1 MPPKRTTDWEQAT
14 RLGTLRT
21 TLSFAVAVVDP
32 VTGRRA
38 GDDVTVSLS
47 DSPADP
53 VTNPSG
59 FRLFF
64 EVETDPVTVAVDGG
78 DRFYDEATTVDHGGL
93 HTGDEPPDPPVEQ
106 VVLTPR
112 PAYEFASG
120 TTLLRG
126 VVTDGPLPDGEG
138 VGGATVSVAD
148 VPTENES
155 VEAPTTDGG
164 EYVLP
169 IPVSG
174 ERVVSGGGEKW
185 LDTAGGGQSPGNGNG
200 NGPPGNGNGPPGNG
214 NGPPGNGNGPPGNGN
229 GNGDNGNGEFEPPTH
244 EVTVSHPD
252 HDDSTAA
259 IPIRAGT
266 TTRHDVILD

>member
-1 MPPKRTTDWEQAT
+1 MVPNRTTDWEQVT
-14 RLGTLRT
+14 HVGTMRT
-21 TLSFAVAVVDP
+21 TLSFAVEVVDP
-32 VTGRRA
+32 VTGTRA
-38 GDDVTVSLS
+38 GDEVTVSLT
-47 DSPADP
+47 DAPADP

-78 DRFYDEATTVDHGGL
+78 DRFFDAETTVDHGGL

-106 VVLTPR
+106 VMLTPT
-112 PAYEFASG
+112 PAYEFAPG

-126 VVTDGPLPDGEG
+126 VVADGPLPDGEG
-138 VGGATVSVAD
+138 VGDATVSLAE
-148 VPTENES
+148 VPTEDES

-169 IPVSG
+169 IPVSA
-174 ERVVSGGGEKW
+174 ERVVTDDGERW
-185 LDTAGGGQSPGNGNG
+185 LDAAGGSESPGNSNGPPDNG

-214 NGPPGNGNGPPGNGN
+214 NGPAGNGNG
-229 GNGDNGNGEFEPPTH
+229 GDDDDEFEPPTH
-244 EVTVSHPD
+244 EVTVTHPD
-252 HDDSTAA
+252 HGDSTAA

-266 TTRHDVILD
+266 TTRHDVVFD